1 MRLTIGDNVPLSPG
15 RWRLL
20 DGRWPRG
27 WDGGM
32 RFLDQPDVLAPFVA
46 GNRSRAFGAGL
57 DPFAYERV
65 TGTLR
70 SLYDWPAAFRA
81 EGDRLLSAAEE
92 HAGRGRA
99 VSAGAALRGAARWL
113 HFSTLL
119 PHPDRQATA
128 RAARAADRA
137 MHRALALTEPSAE
150 RVEGASFAG
159 WLRRP
164 AGADASGG
172 TADVAP
178 AGGAVEGSAVA
189 GGAVAG
195 GAVAVRGG
203 RGAAEEPVPVVVVVP
218 GLDSAKEEFHAVADA
233 LLARGVAVCSVDGP
247 GQGVMAEVR
256 APRAD
261 FPHVLGEVLDA
272 VAARPGVD
280 VSRAGVLGLSLGG
293 YYASVSAAYEP
304 RLRAAVAVS
313 GPYRLDWDGLPL
325 FVRDTLAGRCGSV
338 AAAREFAGRVDLTE
352 AAPRI
357 DRPLLVVEGG
367 TDAIPGVTGGAAL
380 AAAAPD
386 ATLLTV
392 PHGDH
397 LLGNCRPDWLP
408 RTADWLA
415 DRLGAS
421 AVATA
426 PRRPR

>member
-1 MRLTIGDNVPLSPG
+1 MRLTIGDNFPLSPG

-65 TGTLR
+65 TDGLR

-92 HAGRGRA
+92 HTARGRA

-119 PHPDRQATA
+119 PHPDRQAMN

-164 AGADASGG
+164 AGAGASGG

-178 AGGAVEGSAVA
+178 AGGAV
-189 GGAVAG
+189 
-195 GAVAVRGG
+195 AVRGG
-203 RGAAEEPVPVVVVVP
+203 RVAAGEPVPVVVVVP
-218 GLDSAKEEFHAVADA
+218 GLDSAKEEFHAVAGA

-247 GQGVMAEVR
+247 GQGVMAAVR

-261 FPHVLGEVLDA
+261 FQHVLGEVLDS
-272 VAARPGVD
+272 VAGRPDVD

-313 GPYRLDWDGLPL
+313 GPYRLEWDGLPL

-338 AAAREFAGRVDLTE
+338 AAAREFAGRVDLTD
-352 AAPRI
+352 AAPRV

-367 TDAIPGVTGGAAL
+367 TDDIPGVTGGTAL
-380 AAAAPD
+380 AAAVRD

-415 DRLGAS
+415 DRLGAG
-421 AVATA
+421 A
-426 PRRPR
+426 

>member
-1 MRLTIGDNVPLSPG
+1 
-15 RWRLL
+15 
-20 DGRWPRG
+20 
-27 WDGGM
+27 M

-65 TGTLR
+65 TDGLR
-70 SLYDWPAAFRA
+70 SLYDWPAAFHA

-92 HAGRGRA
+92 HMARGQA
-99 VSAGAALRGAARWL
+99 VSASAALRGAARWL

-119 PHPDRQATA
+119 PHPDRQAMD

-164 AGADASGG
+164 AGAGAS
-172 TADVAP
+172 
-178 AGGAVEGSAVA
+178 AGAATG
-189 GGAVAG
+189 
-195 GAVAVRGG
+195 RGG
-203 RGAAEEPVPVVVVVP
+203 QVAAGNAVPVVVVVP
-218 GLDSAKEEFHAVADA
+218 GLDSAKEEFHAVAAA

-247 GQGVMAEVR
+247 GQGVMAPVR

-261 FPHVLGEVLDA
+261 FQHVLGEVLDA

-325 FVRDTLAGRCGSV
+325 FVQDTLAGRCGSV

-415 DRLGAS
+415 ARLGAG
-421 AVATA
+421 A
-426 PRRPR
+426 

>member
-1 MRLTIGDNVPLSPG
+1 MC
-15 RWRLL
+15 
-20 DGRWPRG
+20 
-27 WDGGM
+27 
-32 RFLDQPDVLAPFVA
+32 FLDQPDVLAPFVA

-178 AGGAVEGSAVA
+178 AGGAV
-189 GGAVAG
+189 
-195 GAVAVRGG
+195 AVRGG
-203 RGAAEEPVPVVVVVP
+203 RGAAGEPVPVVVVVP
-218 GLDSAKEEFHAVADA
+218 GLDSAKEEFHTVADA

-247 GQGVMAEVR
+247 GQGVMAAVR